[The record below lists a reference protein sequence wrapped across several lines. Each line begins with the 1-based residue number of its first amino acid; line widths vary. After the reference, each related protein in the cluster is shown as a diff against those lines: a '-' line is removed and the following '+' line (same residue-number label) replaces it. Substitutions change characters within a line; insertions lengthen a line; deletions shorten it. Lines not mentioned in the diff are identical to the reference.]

1 MQSGAFTCC
10 MCHPDM
16 GIELCYAGQQSLLPL
31 FINRLV
37 LLICN
42 LQPR

>member
-1 MQSGAFTCC
+1 LVFVVVAA
-10 MCHPDM
+10 H
-16 GIELCYAGQQSLLPL
+16 AGQPSLLPL

-42 LQPR
+42 LQPT